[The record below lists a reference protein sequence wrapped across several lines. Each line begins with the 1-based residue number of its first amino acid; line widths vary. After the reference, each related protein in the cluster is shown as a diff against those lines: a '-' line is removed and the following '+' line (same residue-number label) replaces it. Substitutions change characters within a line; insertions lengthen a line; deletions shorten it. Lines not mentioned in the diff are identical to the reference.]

1 MAAAV
6 VGYAAISSVSQ
17 KKHLI
22 LKGIRAQGPAMTED
36 HGLSRSPILVVNL
49 SAVFHCNRTHNSFSS
64 IVNFVADGTR

>member
-49 SAVFHCNRTHNSFSS
+49 RTVFHCNRTHEVSPRLL
-64 IVNFVADGTR
+64 ICVVDGTR